1 MGWGGE
7 MVLRGRDGGGGGV
20 RLGVGW
26 WVVGGLDEWGNLG

>member
-20 RLGVGW
+20 RLGGGW